1 MIELRPIT
9 EDNYNEV
16 LNLEV
21 LDEQRKFVAPNI
33 YSLAQAWVFY
43 DTAYPFAVYSGDL
56 IVGFIMLGYYKPKGV
71 YNIWRLMIDK
81 RFQGNGYGKE
91 ALELAIK
98 YLKDNFRVG
107 EIFLSFEPDNIIA
120 ENLYRNIGFQ
130 RTGEVEGNEIVM
142 CLTVA

>member
-1 MIELRPIT
+1 
-9 EDNYNEV
+9 
-16 LNLEV
+16 
-21 LDEQRKFVAPNI
+21 
-33 YSLAQAWVFY
+33 
-43 DTAYPFAVYSGDL
+43 
-56 IVGFIMLGYYKPKGV
+56 
-71 YNIWRLMIDK
+71 MIDK